1 MYKAL
6 VLIVSNVNKSF
17 FVALCA
23 SQLILALFNE
33 REVEVCVAGRRMRR
47 RKDSFSSCLLCC
59 CLQGRTLGLEVDYL
73 PILGGAGKIFS
84 MISLPC
90 LSYEN
95 EVKILLS
102 QSCLTL
108 CDLMDYNLPGSS
120 VLEILQIRILEW
132 VSIPFSR

>member
-1 MYKAL
+1 
-6 VLIVSNVNKSF
+6 
-17 FVALCA
+17 
-23 SQLILALFNE
+23 
-33 REVEVCVAGRRMRR
+33 MRR

-73 PILGGAGKIFS
+73 PIFGGAGKIFS
-84 MISLPC
+84 MISVPC

-95 EVKILLS
+95 EVKILVS

-132 VSIPFSR
+132 VSIPFSRESSKPRDQTHVSCISVSLPFESPGKHIVSVYLNAKL